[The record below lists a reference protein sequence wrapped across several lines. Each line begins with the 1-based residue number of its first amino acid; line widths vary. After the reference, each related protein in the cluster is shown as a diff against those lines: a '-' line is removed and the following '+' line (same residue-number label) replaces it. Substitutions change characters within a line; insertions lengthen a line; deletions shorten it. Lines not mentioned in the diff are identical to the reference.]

1 VTDAA
6 SPATSR
12 ECPRCQGTG
21 FAHER
26 VGSREYARR
35 CGCRRGSGADAARA
49 TDPLHALAIPA
60 GHRHCSL
67 GNFEPRTAALSA
79 AYDRALAYCRRFADG
94 PARAEGL
101 GLLFWGP
108 AGTGKTHL
116 AVAILA
122 ELAAN
127 NGARGRLCTF
137 AALLDEIARSYD
149 KASLTSESGVL
160 RSVLEADVLVLD
172 DLGARKMTDWAADTL
187 FTIVNGRYMARRP
200 TLVTTPFEDVDRE
213 AAIEAGGFRRQEY
226 LIERVGQRL
235 RSRLLEMCAFVPMQ
249 AAPARG
255 EPRRFAKPSTL
266 GGMRRALK
274 RPS

>member
-1 VTDAA
+1 
-6 SPATSR
+6 
-12 ECPRCQGTG
+12 
-21 FAHER
+21 

-35 CGCRRGSGADAARA
+35 CGCRRGAGAAGARA
-49 TDPLHALAIPA
+49 KDPLHALGIPG
-60 GHRHCSL
+60 GHRHCTL

-79 AYDRALAYCRRFADG
+79 AYDRALAYCHRFADG
-94 PARAEGL
+94 AARADGL

-116 AVAILA
+116 AAAVLA

-127 NGARGRLCTF
+127 QGVRGRFCSF
-137 AALLDEIARSYD
+137 AALLDEIAHSYD
-149 KASLTSESGVL
+149 KASMTSESGGL
-160 RSVLEADVLVLD
+160 QAVLEADVLVLD

-187 FTIVNGRYMARRP
+187 FTIVNGRYMGRRP

-213 AAIEAGGFRRQEY
+213 VAIEAGAFRRQEY
-226 LIERVGQRL
+226 LIERVGARL

-249 AAPARG
+249 AAPDRDAQ
-255 EPRRFAKPSTL
+255 RRFAKPSTL
-266 GGMRRALK
+266 GGMRRSLK